1 MMKNY
6 LKDDTILISFKMFYL
21 GHKKTRRSTM
31 EKLKG
36 ILYIMLSAI
45 SFGIMPILAKLSYR
59 GGANTYTTLFLR
71 FLFAA
76 IMLLYYLKSKGISLK
91 LTKKQLILVLI
102 IGMFGY
108 TLTSG
113 CLFMSYNYIS
123 IGMASMILYTYPA
136 IVTLL
141 SYIFYKEKIYSRK
154 ILSLI
159 ISLIGIYILIDKGSV
174 SFNLKGIILAGIA
187 AVLYSLY
194 VLGASLKE
202 IKTINSYVL
211 TFYISCISATVMFV
225 ASITTNNFNM
235 HISFYGIVSILLL
248 SFISTVV
255 ALMAFLEGVRIIGPS
270 KASIFSTFEPI
281 VGLILGILI
290 LSEPISAR
298 IVIGS
303 IMIVTSIVILTKE

>member
-1 MMKNY
+1 
-6 LKDDTILISFKMFYL
+6 
-21 GHKKTRRSTM
+21 M
-31 EKLKG
+31 EKIKG
-36 ILYIMLSAI
+36 ILYIILSTIA
-45 SFGIMPILAKLSYR
+45 FGLMPILAKLSYR

-71 FLFAA
+71 FFFAA
-76 IMLLYYLKSKGISLK
+76 IMLLYYLKAKGLSLK
-91 LTKKQLILVLI
+91 LSKKQFFLVLI

-108 TLTSG
+108 TLMS
-113 CLFMSYNYIS
+113 CSLFMSYNYIS

-141 SYIFYKEKIYSRK
+141 SYVFYKEKINATK

-174 SFNLKGIILAGIA
+174 SFNLKGIILASTA
-187 AVLYSLY
+187 ALLYSLY

-211 TFYISCISATVMFV
+211 TFYISCIA
-225 ASITTNNFNM
+225 ASVVFIAAINTGNFNM
-235 HISFYGIVSILLL
+235 HIDFYGLVAILLL
-248 SFISTVV
+248 ALISTAV

-270 KASIFSTFEPI
+270 KASIFSTLEPI

-290 LSEPISAR
+290 LGEPISAR
-298 IVIGS
+298 IIIGS
-303 IMIVTSIVILTKE
+303 IMIVMSIVILAKESLKF